1 MTGKSL
7 ARGSG
12 TAGIRSAVLRTGFA
26 LAVAGAAL
34 SGCSSDGK
42 GMPLWTAG
50 SNAAGSAQ
58 HSATAGS
65 TESATSTAG
74 PTPAPSGSASATAGS
89 SAGPSASAWKVFTDP
104 AKTVS
109 FELPEDWIVQSAA
122 PDPGTLPGALKFTVK
137 DAQGAYVAT
146 LQTGLAP
153 QAAPACADGAARD
166 YVVVSSVP
174 VDLPHAGGEGTI
186 DPHVVFRVIQG
197 YKYFGSYGIT
207 NVVGGV
213 GGKSCA
219 LQNVVRGPAGKG
231 DYSFADLTVLKTLA
245 PDQKVAPAKAFDTLD
260 QAAKYVN
267 EGSEF
272 ANVQRMLM
280 SLEIKN

>member
-1 MTGKSL
+1 MRPPGYAGTMTGTAL
-7 ARGSG
+7 FGGSG
-12 TAGIRSAVLRTGFA
+12 TAAIRCAVLRTAAA
-26 LAVAGAAL
+26 LAVAAAAL
-34 SGCSSDGK
+34 TGCSSDGK
-42 GMPLWTAG
+42 GMPVW
-50 SNAAGSAQ
+50 
-58 HSATAGS
+58 
-65 TESATSTAG
+65 
-74 PTPAPSGSASATAGS
+74 TAGS
-89 SAGPSASAWKVFTDP
+89 SAADGTTDSATQSATPDPVTSASASAAPGSSAAAWKVFTDA

-109 FELPEDWIVQSAA
+109 FEVPQDWIVQSVA
-122 PDPGTLPGALKFTVK
+122 PDPGTLPGALKITVK
-137 DAQGAYVAT
+137 DAKGAYLAT
-146 LQTGLAP
+146 LQTGLPAQP
-153 QAAPACADGAARD
+153 AAACADGAARD

-174 VDLPHAGGEGTI
+174 VDLPHAGGEEAI

-207 NVVGGV
+207 NVVGGA

-260 QAAKYVN
+260 QAARYVN

-272 ANVQRMLM
+272 ADVQRMLM
-280 SLEIKN
+280 SLKIKN